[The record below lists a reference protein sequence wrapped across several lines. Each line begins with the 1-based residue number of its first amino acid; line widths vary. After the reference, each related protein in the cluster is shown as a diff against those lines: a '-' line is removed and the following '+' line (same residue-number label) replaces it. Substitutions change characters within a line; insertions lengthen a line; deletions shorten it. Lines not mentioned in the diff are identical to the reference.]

1 MPKNTRLQVNPSLQ
15 NQKPLIGD
23 WLVIAISIVAVIVLF
38 QQFWSFA
45 PASQLKIRQG
55 SKVMGIYDL
64 SQTRELHI
72 KGPIGESIIVINNG
86 QARFKQSPCPNQY
99 CVHQGWLSHA
109 GQVAICLPNQV
120 SLQLL
125 GAKNT
130 YDSLNY

>member
-1 MPKNTRLQVNPSLQ
+1 MPLQLNPNLQ

-23 WLVIAISIVAVIVLF
+23 WLVIAASIVAVLVMF

-55 SKVMGIYDL
+55 NLVVGIYDL
-64 SQTRELHI
+64 NQKRELHI
-72 KGPIGESIIVINNG
+72 KGLLGESIISINNG

>member
-1 MPKNTRLQVNPSLQ
+1 MPKSTRLQLNPDLQ

-23 WLVIAISIVAVIVLF
+23 WLVIVASIVAVIVLF

-45 PASQLKIRQG
+45 PANQLKIRQG
-55 SKVMGIYDL
+55 NRMIGTYDL
-64 SQTRELHI
+64 NQKRELHI
-72 KGPIGESIIVINNG
+72 KGPIGDSIIVINNG
-86 QARFKQSPCPNQY
+86 QVRFKQSPCPNQY
-99 CVHQGWLSHA
+99 CIHQGWLSHA

-120 SLQLL
+120 SLQLI